1 MAVPLERLLARVP
14 AESVKARRPS
24 VTLSYAQSLD
34 GSIGTA
40 SRKPLQLSGAESW
53 QSLTACGRRVKII
66 PRCWANKS
74 RLRCVLDPI
83 WYQLGMNSS
92 TANTNW

>member
-1 MAVPLERLLARVP
+1 MADPLERLLARVP
-14 AESVKARRPS
+14 AQSRKAKHPW

-40 SRKPLQLSGAESW
+40 SRKPLQLSGAESR

-74 RLRCVLDPI
+74 RLRCALNP
-83 WYQLGMNSS
+83 
-92 TANTNW
+92 T